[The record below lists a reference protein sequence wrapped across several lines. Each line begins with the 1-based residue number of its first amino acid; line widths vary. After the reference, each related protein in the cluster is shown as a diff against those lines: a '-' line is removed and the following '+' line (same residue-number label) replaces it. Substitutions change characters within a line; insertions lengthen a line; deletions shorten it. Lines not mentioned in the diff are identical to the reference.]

1 MSLSLAVLAGLGTLL
16 VDRRCLRWC
25 RQACSATALVLVS
38 VAAPARDNIEV
49 ECDFLFRFG
58 WMTCAGNRAM
68 AWGADVGA
76 VPHEMLDRSRFRP
89 TEHYPHIWCDA
100 PPLWNPWAQRS
111 LVFKI
116 DSGNVKLPV
125 GDIAVWVAFDRPS
138 AFKPYSASAAV
149 SSSRHRITFDDHAGW
164 KLARRALRRS
174 DRLLWKF
181 ESDGQY
187 FNSIGTLTL
196 AGALAPVI
204 RACKQ

>member
-1 MSLSLAVLAGLGTLL
+1 
-16 VDRRCLRWC
+16 
-25 RQACSATALVLVS
+25 
-38 VAAPARDNIEV
+38 
-49 ECDFLFRFG
+49 
-58 WMTCAGNRAM
+58 
-68 AWGADVGA
+68 
-76 VPHEMLDRSRFRP
+76 MLDRSRFRP

-125 GDIAVWVAFDRPS
+125 GDITVWVAFDRPS

-196 AGALAPVI
+196 AGRP
-204 RACKQ
+204 RACHSGVQAVSSRRLRHPFFATVFAPRGRRGPVAVFERTR